1 MKIALLFSSK
11 HGRTRKVVQEA
22 VSHFSFKPEV
32 FEVTA
37 APAGE
42 ALLVYDVLLIF
53 TPTYGD
59 EELHEDMETFL
70 HGLTIDLTGKKFVL
84 CELGNYGGYDDFA
97 FGAVQI
103 IRRRLLELHAT
114 EFCSALSLDSFPRL
128 NGGQL
133 SRWVAH
139 VDASLQRHAGL

>member
-1 MKIALLFSSK
+1 MKVALLFSSK

-22 VSHFSFKPEV
+22 VRQLSLKPEI

-42 ALLVYDVLLIF
+42 GLLAYDVFLFF

-70 HGLTIDLTGKKFVL
+70 RSLTVDLTGKKFVL

-97 FGAVQI
+97 FGALQI

-114 EFCSALSLDSFPRL
+114 EFCSPLSLDSFPRL
-128 NGGQL
+128 NEDQL

-139 VDASLQRHAGL
+139 VDASLKRHAGL